1 MEFGIIKQLELELSN
16 PATRKSK
23 DRLDVLLADDFE
35 EIGKSGTRYS
45 KTDIINE
52 LVNEEPCDFSSHNF
66 SFVLLAKNCIL
77 VKYQTTIDKQTA
89 YRCSIWKKSQ
99 NNWQLQYHQGTSIKH
114 AT

>member
-45 KTDIINE
+45 KTDIIN
-52 LVNEEPCDFSSHNF
+52 
-66 SFVLLAKNCIL
+66 
-77 VKYQTTIDKQTA
+77 
-89 YRCSIWKKSQ
+89 
-99 NNWQLQYHQGTSIKH
+99 
-114 AT
+114 